1 MARYRKSTTEGI
13 QAFRHTVLFAIEY
26 AVRADL
32 GNDAGLQYKLLVAL
46 DTAASE
52 VANQLALRHPGS
64 QEKFQHWSASRLG
77 FEDNICF
84 LHLAAQ
90 LQLIDF
96 VKHHIDKANY
106 SVSRN
111 ESGYNFILATL
122 DYSLFA
128 KHQDPQIL
136 TIIPKSP
143 SVDLVNGALK
153 AHGNIP
159 GAFSSW
165 ETHLRGQDRDKPR
178 RIEMSIVYLNSGAD
192 FLSVLDDSVQ
202 YPDKVVSLAKAAQ
215 KAV

>member
-143 SVDLVNGALK
+143 SVDLVSFFSKSKLIPTSRSM
-153 AHGNIP
+153 AHSRP
-159 GAFSSW
+159 M
-165 ETHLRGQDRDKPR
+165 ETFLARFRLGR
-178 RIEMSIVYLNSGAD
+178 RIYEGRTAINHAGLR
-192 FLSVLDDSVQ
+192 
-202 YPDKVVSLAKAAQ
+202 
-215 KAV
+215 